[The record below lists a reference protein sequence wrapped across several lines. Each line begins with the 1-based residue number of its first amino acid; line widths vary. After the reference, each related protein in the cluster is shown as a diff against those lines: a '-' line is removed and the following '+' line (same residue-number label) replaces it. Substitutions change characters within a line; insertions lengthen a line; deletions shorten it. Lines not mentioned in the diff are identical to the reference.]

1 MKKFLAVLF
10 LIFGISLANAQ
21 TLGPTPIQGM
31 ILLSFQAF
39 VSSGTYTPTPGATED
54 YVTVIGQGG
63 GGGGCA
69 STSVLQNCVAG
80 SGGAGSYAAAYI
92 LSPVAETVTIGTSG
106 AGGAA
111 GNNNGVPGGT
121 VSFGSLISC
130 PGGVAGAGSAAF
142 TATTATVTKTTGS
155 APTACTISGSTN
167 YITYPG
173 QYPSPSESLGVLGAA
188 FSPPGAL
195 SLYGSGGNGVYA
207 NGAGAS
213 GSGLGSGGSGAVSSN
228 GGSAVAGGNPANGV
242 IIIEEY
248 GQ

>member
-1 MKKFLAVLF
+1 MKNAFVILLTFLGLSPAH
-10 LIFGISLANAQ
+10 AQ
-21 TLGPTPIQGM
+21 TLGPFPMNGLVM
-31 ILLSFQAF
+31 IGYQAF
-39 VSSGTYTPTPGATED
+39 VSNGTYTPDPGTQEI

-69 STSVLQNCVAG
+69 STSVVQNCVAG
-80 SGGAGSYAAAYI
+80 SGGAGSYAAVYI
-92 LSPVAETVTIGTSG
+92 LSPITETITVGTSG

-111 GNNNGVPGGT
+111 GNNNGVHGST

-142 TATTATVTKTTGS
+142 TATTPTITTTTGI

-167 YITYPG
+167 YVTYPG
-173 QYPSPSESLGVLGAA
+173 QYPSPSESLGVLSAV
-188 FSPPGAL
+188 FSPPGGL
-195 SLYGSGGNGVYA
+195 SLYGSGGNGVSV
-207 NGAGAS
+207 NGAGAD

-228 GGSAVAGGNPANGV
+228 GGSAVAGGNPGNGV
-242 IIIEEY
+242 IIVEEY